1 MWFIERSRRYIVL
14 SRKATLSS
22 MAFHLPHLQ
31 NVPYSFLMG
40 WREGGGLSRLE
51 IKGYIW
57 SRNEYVEFGQH
68 IIWSKRKVLVLQ
80 SHLITIDWEG
90 GPLSLFL
97 LVISVLG

>member
-1 MWFIERSRRYIVL
+1 MSHKDV
-14 SRKATLSS
+14 LSS
-22 MAFHLPHLQ
+22 MAFRLPHLQ

-40 WREGGGLSRLE
+40 WREDGGHSRLE

-57 SRNEYVEFGQH
+57 SKDEYVEFGQY

-90 GPLSLFL
+90 GPLSPFL
-97 LVISVLG
+97 LITSVLG